1 MPSPAASGPPP
12 GLSDVRLRGSWLSSL
27 PPPPHPPI
35 GTASLPPPIESS
47 QQFAPSCALI
57 HHLSSA
63 ACISGGSEDAPLYAY
78 PSFPGNIPRFTLFPP
93 HPMVP
98 AHLNVMPAANED
110 AKRPPV
116 LHLRRCPRKSE
127 EGVAVHLFCA
137 QTTNGEKRKSGAWR

>member
-1 MPSPAASGPPP
+1 
-12 GLSDVRLRGSWLSSL
+12 
-27 PPPPHPPI
+27 
-35 GTASLPPPIESS
+35 
-47 QQFAPSCALI
+47 
-57 HHLSSA
+57 
-63 ACISGGSEDAPLYAY
+63 
-78 PSFPGNIPRFTLFPP
+78 
-93 HPMVP
+93 MVP